1 MYRTG
6 GTLDRVGDAID
17 WTSGAVQTTGG
28 AMESILVTKTG
39 LAVRCKRLAM
49 YWTELA
55 VVHCI
60 GPGVHWTGLVVS
72 YERVVVYLV

>member
-1 MYRTG
+1 MQSTP
-6 GTLDRVGDAID
+6 VP
-17 WTSGAVQTTGG
+17 Q
-28 AMESILVTKTG
+28 TG
-39 LAVRCKRLAM
+39 LVVRCKRLAM

-72 YERVVVYLV
+72 HERVVVYLV